1 MTVFAH
7 KKKVKNKMNQCI
19 WN

>member
-7 KKKVKNKMNQCI
+7 KKKVKNKMNQYI